1 MKFVGI
7 DLSVHP
13 TNCGVCVLE
22 ENAVVHV
29 KYGSSAQ
36 HPEWLLEY
44 CSGANAVGV
53 DVPFGWP
60 KPYVDALRDYEIGV
74 ALEHDRRPYRLRT
87 TDVWITETLP
97 KCLTRPVKPP
107 TPFSVSTD
115 KLGATAMVGTRLLS
129 ALSGEFEVWPWQDIV
144 PRAVLEVYPAA
155 SLWCWGLRH
164 RKIEERATLD
174 RLRKAFGLEI
184 HEADERRLLES
195 RHCFDALIAAL
206 TAQEYA
212 AGNTFDP
219 PKSVPERT
227 LRVEGWIRVPNRL
240 LNEASDG

>member
-1 MKFVGI
+1 VTHGRST
-7 DLSVHP
+7 L
-13 TNCGVCVLE
+13 
-22 ENAVVHV
+22 
-29 KYGSSAQ
+29 Q
-36 HPEWLLEY
+36 HPEWLVEY

-60 KPYVDALRDYEIGV
+60 RPFVDALGHYEIGV
-74 ALEHDRRPYRLRT
+74 ALERDRRPYRLRM
-87 TDVWITETLP
+87 TDIWIAETLP
-97 KCLTRPVKPP
+97 QRLTRPVTPP

-115 KLGATAMVGTRLLS
+115 KLGATAMVGTILLKK
-129 ALSGEFEVWPWQDIV
+129 LSGEFEVSPRQSAV

-164 RKIEERATLD
+164 RNIKEPATLD
-174 RLRKAFGLEI
+174 RLRRAFGLEI
-184 HEADERRLLES
+184 READERQLLES

-212 AGNTFDP
+212 AGNTCDP
-219 PKSVPERT
+219 PASVPDRL

-240 LNEASDG
+240 LADASDA